1 MEEVRPNDLE
11 VGQDYY
17 IQMVG
22 RFARNVHR
30 QSGKAIGKG
39 FIGTLTF
46 GEIVE
51 QYGDGAINCGIHP
64 DCFNAPDI
72 FVQFREVVP
81 VNPGGRP
88 CGICNYQ
95 FYPAAGDNWDTMTD
109 PNGQLTTE
117 ELQRVSCGGYKFFR
131 MNKKEIEKRV
141 AERAMKQGVEQVAP
155 VTAVPGVKTYMT
167 SFMGGKKR
175 RRRRKTRR
183 KTRRKSRKMRKKRTK
198 KSRRK
203 KRTKRRR

>member
-1 MEEVRPNDLE
+1 MEEVSPNNLQ

-22 RFARNVHR
+22 RFARSARH

-39 FIGTLTF
+39 FIRTLTF
-46 GEIVE
+46 REVE
-51 QYGDGAINCGIHP
+51 EQQGYDATAWPGGLHP
-64 DCFNAPDI
+64 DCIHPLDI

-95 FYPAAGDNWDTMTD
+95 FYPAAGDHWDTMTD
-109 PNGQLTTE
+109 PTGQFTTE
-117 ELQRVSCGGYKFFR
+117 ELQRLRCGGYKFFK

-155 VTAVPGVKTYMT
+155 VTAVPGVKTHMT

-175 RRRRKTRR
+175 RRRRR